1 MNSANR
7 NGLNDIILGIVR
19 EMEPISL
26 DEIWFEMGESLN
38 VQLIPSKKKLNFSL
52 EQMEKRKIL
61 KKVMFPNGREKYL
74 LYAK

>member
-1 MNSANR
+1 MNTVKR
-7 NGLNDIILGIVR
+7 YDLNDIILGIVR

-26 DEIWFEMGESLN
+26 NEIWFEIGESLN
-38 VQLIPSKKKLNFSL
+38 VQLTPSKEKVNFSL

-74 LYAK
+74 LDAK